1 MSEIALNDLMTILRE
16 SKEDNCLKEIEGR
29 LDEVLEILGAQK
41 QESGFWE
48 INRSL
53 RIAVALHAVSRGADI
68 EDVVNML
75 TWKDFEGFVA
85 NILMENNYQCVESFR
100 KRGTPEARGFEIDVI
115 GIKENSIVAIDAK
128 MWGVRKGKSSAL
140 KPAAEKQK
148 ERTKRL
154 CRIMGRLS
162 ERMGTIPNGT
172 YSLKPILVT
181 WVVEEV
187 VFHGGVPIVPVFK
200 LNSFLQD
207 IAIYEDMIAT
217 SKCVFGG

>member
-1 MSEIALNDLMTILRE
+1 MSEIALDDLMTILRE

-29 LDEVLEILGAQK
+29 LDKALEILGAQK

-48 INRSL
+48 INRSM
-53 RIAVALHAVSRGADI
+53 RINVALRAVSRGAEI
-68 EDVVNML
+68 EDVVNFL
-75 TWKDFEGFVA
+75 TWKDFECFVA
-85 NILMENNYQCVESFR
+85 NILIENDYKCVESFR
-100 KRGTPEARGFEIDVI
+100 KRGTPEARGLEIDVI
-115 GIKENSIVAIDAK
+115 GIKGNSIVAVDTK
-128 MWGVRKGKSSAL
+128 MWGVRTGKSSAL

-154 CRIMGRLS
+154 CIIMPRLS

-181 WVVEEV
+181 WMVEEV

-207 IAIYEDMIAT
+207 IAIYEDMIAA
-217 SKCVFGG
+217 SKCVLGD

>member
-1 MSEIALNDLMTILRE
+1 MSEIALDDLMTILRE

-29 LDEVLEILGAQK
+29 LDKALEILGAQK

-48 INRSL
+48 INRSM
-53 RIAVALHAVSRGADI
+53 RINVALRAVSRGAEI
-68 EDVVNML
+68 EDVVNFL
-75 TWKDFEGFVA
+75 TWKDFECFVA
-85 NILMENNYQCVESFR
+85 NILIENHYKCVESFR
-100 KRGTPEARGFEIDVI
+100 KRGTPEARGLEIDVI
-115 GIKENSIVAIDAK
+115 GIKGNSIVAVDTK
-128 MWGVRKGKSSAL
+128 MWGVRTGKSSAL

-154 CRIMGRLS
+154 CIIMPRLS

-172 YSLKPILVT
+172 YSLKPILIT
-181 WVVEEV
+181 WMVEEV

-207 IAIYEDMIAT
+207 IAIYEDMIAA
-217 SKCVFGG
+217 SKCVFGD